1 MATGVTYF
9 WERIVL
15 CTKGENAAA
24 RTKLGA
30 ESGRKTV
37 GVACNCEVVG
47 FEEIGKVIMS
57 LEFLETKFRIGV
69 DLGERKSYSS
79 IFFW

>member
-15 CTKGENAAA
+15 CTNGENAAA
-24 RTKLGA
+24 RTKLGT

-37 GVACNCEVVG
+37 GVACNCEVMG
-47 FEEIGKVIMS
+47 FEETGKVIMG
-57 LEFLETKFRIGV
+57 LEFLKTKFRIGM
-69 DLGERKSYSS
+69 DLGERKGYYS